1 MELHVDAMEQTQFYR
16 GKQVILAY
24 SYLSKCWKTDIYI
37 DGLQGRMSKSLKPYL
52 RISISI
58 LITVITAYIWYL
70 NELIFQMDIGG
81 TIETAIGLLFFP
93 ILASYTF
100 RSVYIF
106 SFYLPIGISAIGLFS
121 YYILVA
127 DADVTIAGFYII
139 HVLFIQGIIYYLL
152 KKSVNKMINDSQ
164 SNKWIVN
171 NTTTLLFLKMLMS
184 RPNSYKWIN
193 QEYLQKRTFW
203 V

>member
-1 MELHVDAMEQTQFYR
+1 
-16 GKQVILAY
+16 
-24 SYLSKCWKTDIYI
+24 
-37 DGLQGRMSKSLKPYL
+37 MSKSLKPYL
-52 RISISI
+52 GISISI

-164 SNKWIVN
+164 SNK
-171 NTTTLLFLKMLMS
+171 
-184 RPNSYKWIN
+184 
-193 QEYLQKRTFW
+193 
-203 V
+203 